1 MLVAHIARTA
11 NVCATDPGL
20 PVSEVQRTL
29 GVNPV
34 SPAAV
39 ATAVS
44 PSKQSCSSRENIGMG
59 SSSFLS
65 MAKQW
70 FFRNSTSRFSH

>member
-34 SPAAV
+34 SDTGSDAEMQRQWCN
-39 ATAVS
+39 ATDTVQQGQLS
-44 PSKQSCSSRENIGMG
+44 GCLLL
-59 SSSFLS
+59 FLS
-65 MAKQW
+65 LFLLRIKSYA
-70 FFRNSTSRFSH
+70 S